1 MGPPRAGLP
10 RVYRLRAHRFWAT
23 WHGPRG
29 KEFTN
34 GTLRFYLDGKSEPA
48 IKGPIRS
55 IIDQGALAPPPLS
68 QGVSP
73 KTPYKH
79 RGHNLYLPIPY
90 ATHCKITYETDAP
103 MLPKSL
109 IEALAALRE
118 STLYREAL
126 GDQFVDYIVTLK
138 EAEIGRYLS
147 DVTDWE
153 HREYFD
159 IF

>member
-1 MGPPRAGLP
+1 LG
-10 RVYRLRAHRFWAT
+10 H
-23 WHGPRG
+23 
-29 KEFTN
+29 
-34 GTLRFYLDGKSEPA
+34 PA
-48 IKGPIRS
+48 
-55 IIDQGALAPPPLS
+55 D
-68 QGVSP
+68 
-73 KTPYKH
+73 TP
-79 RGHNLYLPIPY
+79 
-90 ATHCKITYETDAP
+90 YETDAP

-118 STLYREAL
+118 STLYREAF
-126 GDQFVDYIVTLK
+126 GDRFVDYIVTLK